1 MKIRTFL
8 ALELSHTLRNKLS
21 VHAEMISR
29 YDNMQEIRW
38 VSVENYHLTLV
49 YLGDVEHALLSR
61 LNLELEQILTFNK
74 AVPFKF
80 SEIAPLSFF
89 WDSKDRCG
97 DVRAIG

>member
-49 YLGDVEHALLSR
+49 FLGDVEDLLP
-61 LNLELEQILTFNK
+61 EGYK
-74 AVPFKF
+74 AKIK
-80 SEIAPLSFF
+80 IAISNS
-89 WDSKDRCG
+89 DH
-97 DVRAIG
+97 